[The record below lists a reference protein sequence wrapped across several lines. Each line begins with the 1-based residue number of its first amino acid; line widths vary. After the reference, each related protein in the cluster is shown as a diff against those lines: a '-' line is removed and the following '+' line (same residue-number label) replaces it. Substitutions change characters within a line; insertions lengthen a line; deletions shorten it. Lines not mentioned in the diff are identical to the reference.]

1 MDDIKIA
8 QDLTKYAMQGIQAI
22 ESVAQLGDSLS
33 KFFMQQLKTEATR
46 KELLNFYNEGLKQE
60 GKVKKG
66 EELKIFSY
74 TINPQYAICKRD
86 HISNVK
92 VQLNTFDLEMDGKG
106 DNIKTSQDCVWIYST
121 QQKQFTMAV
130 AEAKARS
137 GYEQEISFDL
147 MKYVPFPPFSAPI

>member
-60 GKVKKG
+60 GK
-66 EELKIFSY
+66 I
-74 TINPQYAICKRD
+74 Q
-86 HISNVK
+86 
-92 VQLNTFDLEMDGKG
+92 
-106 DNIKTSQDCVWIYST
+106 
-121 QQKQFTMAV
+121 
-130 AEAKARS
+130 
-137 GYEQEISFDL
+137 
-147 MKYVPFPPFSAPI
+147 